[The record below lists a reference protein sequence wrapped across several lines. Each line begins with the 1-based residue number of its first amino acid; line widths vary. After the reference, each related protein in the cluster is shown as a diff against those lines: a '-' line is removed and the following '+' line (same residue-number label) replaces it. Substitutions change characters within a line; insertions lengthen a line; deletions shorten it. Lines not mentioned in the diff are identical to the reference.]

1 MDKPSLGRSM
11 TNRLSLNHV
20 IRKSSFRTIFRK
32 LCTLITR
39 ENNFEENFTPVFRF
53 GSFVTS
59 SESLSSERSLRSNN
73 FPPLS
78 LSLCCPEVYVLTR
91 HRNAHVRYRMNRYPI
106 FFFRPIRDEST
117 FRPNL
122 LISVQIHRAIIYRD
136 WMSTKRL
143 KPFTLSSQSRRFNL
157 HERDTD
163 LPVSF

>member
-1 MDKPSLGRSM
+1 MDKPSLGRFM

-73 FPPLS
+73 SLS
-78 LSLCCPEVYVLTR
+78 LSLCCPEVHVLTR
-91 HRNAHVRYRMNRYPI
+91 HRDAHVRYRMNRYPI
-106 FFFRPIRDEST
+106 FFFLPIRDEST

-122 LISVQIHRAIIYRD
+122 LISAEIRRAIIYRD
-136 WMSTKRL
+136 
-143 KPFTLSSQSRRFNL
+143 
-157 HERDTD
+157 
-163 LPVSF
+163 